1 MRALRLLKILSQND
15 EGLRVSDIA
24 RQAGLAVSTTH
35 RLLTTLELQNFSLF
49 EPNRALWRVGREA
62 FAVGS
67 ALGRRHNFVAP
78 ALPYLRRL
86 RDLTRETANLGI
98 VDHDELVTTS

>member
-67 ALGRRHNFVAP
+67 AFWRRHNFVAP
-78 ALPYLRRL
+78 ARPYLRRL
-86 RDLTRETANLGI
+86 RDLTRETADLGI
-98 VDHDELVTTS
+98 LDHDEFVTIS